1 MGFQRVQFDVHD
13 LVNRGLVTRK
23 YDDATGLYVLKYK
36 NSVFYNNL
44 WGVDDRLLEC
54 RGTVVD
60 EDYNIISRPFTK
72 VFNYKENGT
81 TLDPDTPVLATRK
94 VNGFLGV
101 LTAYKG
107 EPLFS
112 TTGSLS
118 GEYVDLAR
126 NVITKQLG
134 GEQRVKDFL
143 LHERTRSILSEK
155 YAAAEDLMGEF
166 TYMFEICSPLDQHIV
181 YEHPGAYI
189 IGVRRNNKVG
199 LTEELLSEYA
209 LDALADRWGFL
220 RPVTYKTTFG
230 GVLELVKTH
239 TRDKAEIE
247 GYMIRRD
254 QYPCNQHIMKIK
266 TPLYLAKKFVM
277 RGGNKKWDLLW
288 AHPEVTKKHVD
299 EEFYSLIDYL
309 HDEWNKDYWTA
320 LSEQDRRSVV
330 EDFFMSGKN

>member
-1 MGFQRVQFDVHD
+1 MRLQLDVHD

-36 NSVFYNNL
+36 NSVFFNNL

-81 TLDPDTPVLATRK
+81 TLDPYAHVTATRK

-101 LTAYKG
+101 LTAYNG

-118 GEYVDLAR
+118 GKYVDLAR
-126 NVITKQLG
+126 EVITKQLG
-134 GEQRVKDFL
+134 GDQKVKDFL
-143 LHERTRSILSEK
+143 LHERVRSTLSVKNTTVE
-155 YAAAEDLMGEF
+155 ERMGEF
-166 TYMFEICSPLDQHIV
+166 TYMFEICSPDDPHII
-181 YEHPGAYI
+181 YEHPGAYL
-189 IGVRRNNKVG
+189 IGARRNYQTKMC
-199 LTEELLSEYA
+199 EEFLSEYA
-209 LDALADRWGFL
+209 LDTLATRWGFL
-220 RPVTYKTTFG
+220 RPVTYKMMFAD
-230 GVLELVKTH
+230 VLDMIKSH
-239 TRDKAEIE
+239 TRDKKEIE
-247 GYMIRRD
+247 GYMIRLDSLRSAAHD
-254 QYPCNQHIMKIK
+254 KHIMKIK

-288 AHPEVTKKHVD
+288 AHPELARQHVD

-309 HDEWNKDYWTA
+309 HDEWKKEDWIS
-320 LSEQDRRSVV
+320 LGEQERRSVV
-330 EDFFMSGKN
+330 EDFFMND

>member
-1 MGFQRVQFDVHD
+1 MRFQLDVHD

-23 YDDATGLYVLKYK
+23 YDEATGLYVLKYK
-36 NSVFYNNL
+36 NSVFFNNL

-60 EDYNIISRPFTK
+60 ENYNVISRPFTK

-81 TLDPDTPVLATRK
+81 YVDAYAHVLATRK

-118 GEYVDLAR
+118 GKYVDLAR
-126 NVITKQLG
+126 DVITKQLG

-143 LHERTRSILSEK
+143 LHERTRSVMSAK
-155 YAAAEDLMGEF
+155 NSTVEDLMGEF
-166 TYMFEICSPLDQHIV
+166 TYMFEICSPDDPHIV
-181 YEHPGAYI
+181 HEHPGAYL
-189 IGVRRNNKVG
+189 IGARRNHITKLPEN
-199 LTEELLSEYA
+199 LLSEYA
-209 LDALADRWGFL
+209 LDIIAERWGFL
-220 RPVTYKTTFG
+220 RPVTHKMMFLD
-230 GVLELVKTH
+230 VLDMIKTH
-239 TRDKAEIE
+239 TRDKLEIE
-247 GYMIRRD
+247 GYMIRMD
-254 QYPCNQHIMKIK
+254 QMNPTNSHVMKIK

-288 AHPEVTKKHVD
+288 SHPEVARQHVD

-309 HDEWNKDYWTA
+309 HDEWKKEDWIT
-320 LSEQDRRSVV
+320 LGEQERRSVV
-330 EDFFMSGKN
+330 EDFFMND